1 MDENKKNETEM
12 MIKHSFSN
20 KDFNNYIKLD
30 DIIIDKVDL
39 TNIDK
44 KSTSNKKYKIKY
56 KIILNDSINNN
67 DFKSSIIKNNDD
79 DNKYKNVISNNIYD
93 INDLKITNINEEI
106 KAMEQHE
113 KINSNSISDKKDV
126 NYKNINKELKE
137 QLNNLLTEIKNE
149 EHKIIE
155 MR

>member
-12 MIKHSFSN
+12 IIKHSFSN

-39 TNIDK
+39 INIDK

-56 KIILNDSINNN
+56 KIILNDNINNN

-79 DNKYKNVISNNIYD
+79 ENKYKSVVNKNIYD
-93 INDLKITNINEEI
+93 NNDLKITNINEEI

-113 KINSNSISDKKDV
+113 KTDPVYTLCPDC
-126 NYKNINKELKE
+126 
-137 QLNNLLTEIKNE
+137 QPAAG
-149 EHKIIE
+149 
-155 MR
+155 MRYVPHRFRSGNGKRLFRS